1 MSAKKIGEN
10 IYLID
15 VEADGIR
22 NLIASYVLTGESV
35 AIVESGPAS
44 SILNLLHGLDELSI
58 KPNEVAYVAV
68 THVHIDHGGGVGT
81 LLKNLPKAK
90 VIVHYR
96 GAFHLANPEKLW
108 QQSKIVLGKVAEI
121 YGKPEPVP
129 MERIVTAADG
139 MTFTVND
146 DVKLRVLETPGHAPH
161 HLCYYEPLSGG
172 IFIGDA
178 VGVYLDEIDVIVPST
193 PPPFRLDI
201 TLASLERLADLKPEV
216 LYYTHFGMAYKA
228 VEKNQYLF

>member
-68 THVHIDHGGGVGT
+68 THVHIDH
-81 LLKNLPKAK
+81 A
-90 VIVHYR
+90 R
-96 GAFHLANPEKLW
+96 A
-108 QQSKIVLGKVAEI
+108 
-121 YGKPEPVP
+121 
-129 MERIVTAADG
+129 RIATAADG